1 MKRGFRLEALRTSP
15 GTGPLFL
22 CYHFH
27 VMGKY
32 DSELATL
39 HIWQKT
45 STKLFLNFAGAGAT
59 IRCLGTLKQASA
71 AELLFGRDDVDSKD
85 FTLVFNVQSAHFSF
99 MDHRDV
105 WQYWARPDAPERG
118 FGESLKIFLLPG
130 SKGATVVL
138 AEVLGKVVSASAA
151 YGTR

>member
-1 MKRGFRLEALRTSP
+1 M
-15 GTGPLFL
+15 
-22 CYHFH
+22 CYHSH

-45 STKLFLNFAGAGAT
+45 SAKLFLNFAGAGAT
-59 IRCLGTLKQASA
+59 IRCLGTLKHASA
-71 AELLFGRDDVDSKD
+71 TELLFGRDDVDSKD

-99 MDHRDV
+99 MDNRDV

-138 AEVLGKVVSASAA
+138 AEVLGKVISAA
-151 YGTR
+151 AATGTR

>member
-1 MKRGFRLEALRTSP
+1 
-15 GTGPLFL
+15 
-22 CYHFH
+22 
-27 VMGKY
+27 MGKY

-59 IRCLGTLKQASA
+59 IRCVGTLKHASA

-85 FTLVFNVQSAHFSF
+85 FTLAFNVQSAHFSF

-138 AEVLGKVVSASAA
+138 AELIGKVISASAA
-151 YGTR
+151 HGTR